1 MGDLLTTNSRVC
13 KILICDDDAIMGRV
27 IGDTL
32 VSSFP
37 SETVVTRNA
46 FDAVATLKREKFDIL
61 VTDILLPRMDGIELI
76 IETRRLD
83 FPPKIVAYSGGGSLG
98 KFAGGPSFLEIARAL
113 GADWAFPRQDVTTAL
128 VNLAVQG
135 QLTPGRDGPSADE
148 QTPGA

>member
-32 VSSFP
+32 VSSFL

-61 VTDILLPRMDGIELI
+61 VTDILLPRMME
-76 IETRRLD
+76 
-83 FPPKIVAYSGGGSLG
+83 SSLSS
-98 KFAGGPSFLEIARAL
+98 KRV
-113 GADWAFPRQDVTTAL
+113 DWTAL
-128 VNLAVQG
+128 LKSWPIRAG
-135 QLTPGRDGPSADE
+135 AHSASSRGGHRFWKSRE
-148 QTPGA
+148 H